1 MVHGKGMVLLT
12 VLTEVILR
20 IERAMNTG
28 LSLRFSQGMACAT
41 LQAVRW
47 LLWVCMTGLAGHAAA
62 QPDAA
67 AALRAK
73 HASLNASLQH
83 NQFKRPLVLES
94 VEERNGLKG
103 DIYSVVDYPFDTVNA
118 ALNNPAHWCDV
129 MILHINTKYCHAV
142 PGPAGAKLKVNIG
155 KKTPEA
161 LADAPRVEFN
171 YHVAA
176 SSADY
181 LDIALN
187 AKDGPLGTS
196 DYSIHLE
203 AVALSSSKTFLH
215 LTYSYTV
222 NFGGRMAMQAYLG
235 TIARDKV
242 GFTLTGKQING
253 SSTHIAGVRGLVERN
268 AMRYFLAIDTYLQ
281 ATRAAPALQL
291 EQRLQNW
298 FTAVE
303 QYPRQLHEVE
313 RQAYLSMKRAE
324 VARQQVER

>member
-1 MVHGKGMVLLT
+1 MNPHFWPNILGGTARWCKRLLLVLVT
-12 VLTEVILR
+12 
-20 IERAMNTG
+20 
-28 LSLRFSQGMACAT
+28 GMACA
-41 LQAVRW
+41 A
-47 LLWVCMTGLAGHAAA
+47 MA
-62 QPDAA
+62 QSDPA

-73 HASLNASLQH
+73 HADLGGQLGQ

-103 DIYSVVDYPFDTVNA
+103 DIYGVVDYPFDVVNA

-142 PGPAGAKLKVNIG
+142 AGPAGTTLKINIG

-171 YHVAA
+171 YSVAA

-181 LDIALN
+181 LDIMLN

-196 DYSIHLE
+196 DYRIHLE
-203 AVALSSSKTFLH
+203 AVALPASKTFLH
-215 LTYSYTV
+215 LTYSYAV
-222 NFGGRMAMQAYLG
+222 NFGGRVAMQTYLG
-235 TIARDKV
+235 TIGRDKV
-242 GFTLTGKQING
+242 GFTVTGKQADG
-253 SSTHIAGVRGLVERN
+253 EPAYIAGVRGLVERN
-268 AMRYFLAIDTYLQ
+268 TMRYFLAIDTFLQ
-281 ATRAAPALQL
+281 SSRTAPALQL

-303 QYPRQLHEVE
+303 QYPRQLHEVD
-313 RQAYLSMKRAE
+313 RPAYLAMKRAE
-324 VARQQVER
+324 VVRQQTER